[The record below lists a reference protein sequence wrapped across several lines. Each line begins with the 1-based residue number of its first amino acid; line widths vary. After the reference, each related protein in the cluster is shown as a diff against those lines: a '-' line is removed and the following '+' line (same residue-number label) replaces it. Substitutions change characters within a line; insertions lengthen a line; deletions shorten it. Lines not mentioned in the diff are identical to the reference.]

1 VRRAGSHF
9 RPLWNFA
16 KLVSKGKDHHC
27 LTISVQSGCT
37 ECGEA
42 ILKLKWLVMLAVCVG
57 SPVLAQD
64 IGDMILGTPG
74 PGGEGWQGF
83 QDLGFLIN
91 ASANLLLAAVLGATI
106 AYHPRHAQTA
116 DTFEEIEA
124 TQIYILYA
132 VIGSIIGILVVQYGM
147 AVGFVL
153 FGIGALIRFRTV
165 LRSASLTGRLIFVT
179 LIGLSAGLDLPHVA
193 VLVTL
198 FGFVLIFFLDARFTF
213 RIYVR
218 GLPHDSVAR
227 AAKAYRAVLEQDNCR
242 VISEKKD
249 LDRGRVTFIIRS
261 AQVNAG
267 KNFEA
272 SLETR
277 VEPSL
282 IGSVDWE
289 IG

>member
-1 VRRAGSHF
+1 M
-9 RPLWNFA
+9 
-16 KLVSKGKDHHC
+16 
-27 LTISVQSGCT
+27 
-37 ECGEA
+37 
-42 ILKLKWLVMLAVCVG
+42 KLKWLVLLGLFLAA
-57 SPVLAQD
+57 PVLAQD
-64 IGDMILGTPG
+64 IGDMILATPG

-91 ASANLLLAAVLGATI
+91 ASANLLLAAVLGAAI

-116 DTFEEIEA
+116 DTFEEVEA

-132 VIGSIIGILVVQYGM
+132 VIGSITGILVVQYGM

-218 GLPHDSVAR
+218 GLPRGSVIEAAR
-227 AAKAYRAVLEQDNCR
+227 AYRAVLEQENCR

-249 LDRGRVTFIIRS
+249 PDRGRVTFIVRS
-261 AQVNAG
+261 PQVDAG

-272 SLETR
+272 SVENR
-277 VEPSL
+277 IEPSL
-282 IGSVDWE
+282 LGSVDWE